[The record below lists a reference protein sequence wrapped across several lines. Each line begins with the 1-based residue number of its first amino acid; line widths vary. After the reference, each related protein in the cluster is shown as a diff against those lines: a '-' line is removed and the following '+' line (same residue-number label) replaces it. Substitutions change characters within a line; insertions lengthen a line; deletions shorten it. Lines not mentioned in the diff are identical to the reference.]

1 MKLRGMPAEGI
12 SLKEKVIALYS
23 ADSLQSE
30 VQQTLNRRNELL
42 RKHMITS
49 YRIPSKKLI
58 VKTAEQSALNTYTD
72 KALYKIEM
80 TLPGSTPVAKTDK

>member
-1 MKLRGMPAEGI
+1 MPDEGV

-23 ADSLQSE
+23 ADSLQDQL
-30 VQQTLNRRNELL
+30 QQTLNRRNELL

-58 VKTAEQSALNTYTD
+58 VRTAEQSALNTYTD
-72 KALYKIEM
+72 KALYKIDM
-80 TLPGSTPVAKTDK
+80 MLPGSSTVAKTEK